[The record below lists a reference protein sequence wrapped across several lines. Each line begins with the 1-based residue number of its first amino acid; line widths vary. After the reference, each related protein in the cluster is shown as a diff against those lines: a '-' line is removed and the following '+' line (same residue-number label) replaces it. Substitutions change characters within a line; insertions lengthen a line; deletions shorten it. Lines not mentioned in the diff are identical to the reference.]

1 MGSGLIYLIIVGMW
15 ISYFLPRWV
24 SNHEEVSGKSV
35 ERFKNSMAAVAHSSG
50 VPTEVELALEN
61 EHQLLMRRIS
71 FTSLSTLLIISGI
84 LAVFK
89 LLSPIAILLP
99 ISGLILFVVHVR
111 RQISALNH
119 VARTQRIISNN
130 SDSPSST
137 NYAELINNSKIT
149 VERRI
154 QDTSKYEISD
164 QWIPLADRVEKISQE
179 LSGITLL
186 PKGSSQTRETWEPQ
200 NVPLPTYVSAPKAI
214 TPKRIIDLTIPGAWS
229 EEQEK
234 LRAVLD
240 AVAPTRDQIFDQE
253 LADQAAEALRAN
265 RAANE

>member
-35 ERFKNSMAAVAHSSG
+35 ERFKNSMAAVAQSSG

-61 EHQLLMRRIS
+61 EHQLLMRRIV
-71 FTSLSTLLIISGI
+71 FTSLFTLLIISGA
-84 LAVFK
+84 LSLLK

-99 ISGLILFVVHVR
+99 ISGLVLFVVHVR
-111 RQISALNH
+111 RQISALNIA
-119 VARTQRIISNN
+119 ARTQRIISNN
-130 SDSPSST
+130 TDTPTTT
-137 NYAELINNSKIT
+137 NYADLISNSKIT
-149 VERRI
+149 VERRV
-154 QDTSKYEISD
+154 QNSSQYAVSD
-164 QWIPLADRVEKISQE
+164 QWMPLAERVEKISQE

-186 PKGSSQTRETWEPQ
+186 PKGSAQTRETWDPQ
-200 NVPLPTYVSAPKAI
+200 SVPLPTYVNAAKAI
-214 TPKRIIDLTIPGAWS
+214 TPKRVIDLTIPGAWS

-253 LADQAAEALRAN
+253 LANQAAEALRQN

>member
-35 ERFKNSMAAVAHSSG
+35 ERFKNSMAAVAQSSG

-61 EHQLLMRRIS
+61 EHQLLMRRIA
-71 FTSLSTLLIISGI
+71 FTSLFILLIISGT
-84 LAVFK
+84 LSMLK

-99 ISGLILFVVHVR
+99 VSGLVLFVVHVR
-111 RQISALNH
+111 RQITALNS

-130 SDSPSST
+130 SNEPTST
-137 NYAELINNSKIT
+137 NYAELISNSKIT
-149 VERRI
+149 VEKRV
-154 QDTSKYEISD
+154 QSTAQFAVSD
-164 QWIPLADRVEKISQE
+164 EWIPLADRVERISQE

-253 LADQAAEALRAN
+253 LANQAAESLRQS

>member
-24 SNHEEVSGKSV
+24 SNHEEISGKSV
-35 ERFKNSMAAVAHSSG
+35 ERFKNSMAAVAQSSG
-50 VPTEVELALEN
+50 VPTEVELALKN
-61 EHQLLMRRIS
+61 EHHLLMRRII
-71 FTSLSTLLIISGI
+71 FTSLFALLVISGA
-84 LAVFK
+84 LSLMK

-99 ISGLILFVVHVR
+99 ISGLVLFIVHVR
-111 RQISALNH
+111 RQIRALNSA
-119 VARTQRIISNN
+119 ARTQRIIANN
-130 SDSPSST
+130 SENPTST
-137 NYAELINNSKIT
+137 NYAELISNSKVT
-149 VERRI
+149 VEQRI
-154 QDTSKYEISD
+154 ENTSQYIISD
-164 QWIPLADRVEKISQE
+164 QWTPLADRVEKISQE

-186 PKGSSQTRETWEPQ
+186 PKGSAQNRETWEPQ
-200 NVPLPTYVSAPKAI
+200 NVPLPTYVNAPKAI

-253 LADQAAEALRAN
+253 LANQAADALRQT
-265 RAANE
+265 RVANE

>member
-1 MGSGLIYLIIVGMW
+1 
-15 ISYFLPRWV
+15 
-24 SNHEEVSGKSV
+24 
-35 ERFKNSMAAVAHSSG
+35 
-50 VPTEVELALEN
+50 
-61 EHQLLMRRIS
+61 
-71 FTSLSTLLIISGI
+71 
-84 LAVFK
+84 
-89 LLSPIAILLP
+89 
-99 ISGLILFVVHVR
+99 
-111 RQISALNH
+111 

-154 QDTSKYEISD
+154 QDTSQYEISD

>member
-1 MGSGLIYLIIVGMW
+1 
-15 ISYFLPRWV
+15 
-24 SNHEEVSGKSV
+24 
-35 ERFKNSMAAVAHSSG
+35 MAAVAHSSG
-50 VPTEVELALEN
+50 VPTEVELAIEN

-71 FTSLSTLLIISGI
+71 FTSLSMLLIISGI

-154 QDTSKYEISD
+154 QDTSQYEISD
-164 QWIPLADRVEKISQE
+164 QYKRYLLKKYPVELDKKNSQE
-179 LSGITLL
+179 I
-186 PKGSSQTRETWEPQ
+186 E
-200 NVPLPTYVSAPKAI
+200 
-214 TPKRIIDLTIPGAWS
+214 
-229 EEQEK
+229 
-234 LRAVLD
+234 
-240 AVAPTRDQIFDQE
+240 
-253 LADQAAEALRAN
+253 
-265 RAANE
+265 